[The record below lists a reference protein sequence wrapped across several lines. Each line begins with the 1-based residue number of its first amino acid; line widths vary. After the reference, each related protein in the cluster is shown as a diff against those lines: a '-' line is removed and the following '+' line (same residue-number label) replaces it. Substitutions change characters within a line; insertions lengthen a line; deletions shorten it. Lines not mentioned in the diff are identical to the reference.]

1 MTKVSL
7 IVAAL
12 VPKYGIGYKGQLP
25 WALKEEMRY
34 FRRITTQ
41 TADKNKKN
49 AVVMGRKTWES
60 IPERFRPLKG
70 RVNVVLTRDVSSFL
84 GRYSEEVEKHGDDV
98 KVADALR
105 SALQTLDMDIIEEVF
120 VIGGAELYND
130 VLRTTPELVDRLLV
144 TEVRTE
150 KELEMDA
157 FINIGALWRKQDP
170 HVWKS
175 YLASKGLAN
184 EFSQDNYEADFRFSY
199 HIYARC

>member
-70 RVNVVLTRDVSSFL
+70 RVNVVLTRDLGAFSSK
-84 GRYSEEVEKHGDDV
+84 YSEEVAKHGNNV
-98 KVADALR
+98 KIADSLK

-130 VLRTTPELVDRLLV
+130 VLRTTPELVDRLLL
-144 TEVRTE
+144 TEVSTE

-157 FINIGALWRKQDP
+157 FINVGSLWKRDDP
-170 HVWKS
+170 QVWKS
-175 YLASKGLAN
+175 YLASKGLEN
-184 EFSQDNYEADFRFSY
+184 EFSQDNREADFQFSY
-199 HIYARC
+199 HIYSRC